1 MEVSLSIG
9 GEGCSSGLGQGVNTH
24 ATSGATLVDDD
35 GLQSR
40 AHKVVLDLLM
50 LT

>member
-1 MEVSLSIG
+1 MELSLSVD